1 LRLLLF
7 IYFLA
12 PFLQVIVFFTNIYL
26 SNALFS
32 NSKKIVEK
40 WGSKPLMGKK
50 IEQLPEFS
58 KAANTLHLLPGQN
71 KKAYQNFVTHLEDNK
86 WVLI

>member
-1 LRLLLF
+1 
-7 IYFLA
+7 
-12 PFLQVIVFFTNIYL
+12 
-26 SNALFS
+26 
-32 NSKKIVEK
+32 
-40 WGSKPLMGKK
+40 MGKK